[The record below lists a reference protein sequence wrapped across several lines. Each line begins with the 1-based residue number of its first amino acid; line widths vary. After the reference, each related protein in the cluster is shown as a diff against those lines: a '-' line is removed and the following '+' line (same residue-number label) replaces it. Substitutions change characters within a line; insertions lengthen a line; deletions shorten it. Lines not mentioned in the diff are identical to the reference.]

1 MESTVIRDQD
11 IRYERRASGYLTT
24 TFDEKQRKARVS
36 VDVYSPS
43 LILFGCFNAAFHHHS
58 FIHSFIHSSLITKYR
73 NSFHIYLPLNSE
85 TSLIAESLNVY
96 SQQNSLMNKTFF
108 KLAHCTTVVVNRV
121 VSTIIGHQ
129 ELLILT
135 LHLVLKGYSDL
146 YSSYS
151 EPECTRRVFSS
162 AFSRRSMM
170 VIGCVMKLSLVM
182 RQLIMAMIMEARSR
196 GRRLFF

>member
-1 MESTVIRDQD
+1 MWSVLQSLRAKSIIVDIKTWLYREKKCNWKPVFEYDSPSGWWQLSVMSNDPVWVCHHLCRKWSNAKPRVTLFLSRIQRMESTVIRDQD

-58 FIHSFIHSSLITKYR
+58 FIHSLIHSSLITKYR

-96 SQQNSLMNKTFF
+96 SQQNSLTKQAFAFF
-108 KLAHCTTVVVNRV
+108 KLIVRQ
-121 VSTIIGHQ
+121 S
-129 ELLILT
+129 
-135 LHLVLKGYSDL
+135 
-146 YSSYS
+146 
-151 EPECTRRVFSS
+151 SS
-162 AFSRRSMM
+162 A
-170 VIGCVMKLSLVM
+170 
-182 RQLIMAMIMEARSR
+182 E
-196 GRRLFF
+196 